1 MSQQPGAQSGT
12 QSSTESATESA
23 ATAQLPPSPSTQ
35 LTPLTWAWLAL
46 VVLTLASLELG
57 QWLHGAAGLP
67 ILVAAIIGLKGT
79 LVARVF
85 IESHLATPFIR
96 NVLRVFISFAPLALI
111 LLAFWGAEFARWA
124 TL

>member
-12 QSSTESATESA
+12 QSSTESATA
-23 ATAQLPPSPSTQ
+23 AQLPPSPSTR
-35 LTPLTWAWLAL
+35 LAPLTWAWLAL
-46 VVLTLASLELG
+46 VILTLISLELG

-111 LLAFWGAEFARWA
+111 LLAFWGVEFARWA